1 MQCILYMK
9 ENLMMVISMTEIIAL
24 TSYDWEF
31 TEHYLYDVKEMPD
44 KKELDRIWKK
54 AYADAKS
61 KIRSGIRTKPT
72 SDEILREMVKL
83 LKEKDIYPLKI
94 WNYDVD
100 NKEME
105 EDDRL

>member
-1 MQCILYMK
+1 
-9 ENLMMVISMTEIIAL
+9 MTEIIAL

-31 TEHYLYDVKEMPD
+31 TEHYLYNAKELPN
-44 KKELDRIWKK
+44 KKELDHIWKI

-61 KIRSGIRTKPT
+61 KVRSRIRTEPT

-83 LKEKDIYPLKI
+83 LKEKGIYPLKI

-100 NKEME
+100 NKKMKEK
-105 EDDRL
+105 DSLGG

>member
-1 MQCILYMK
+1 MYGGCGM
-9 ENLMMVISMTEIIAL
+9 IIAL

-31 TEHYLYDVKEMPD
+31 TEHYLYNAKEMPN
-44 KKELDRIWKK
+44 KKELDKIWKI

-61 KIRSGIRTKPT
+61 KIRSGIRIEPN
-72 SDEILREMVKL
+72 SDEILREMVNL

-100 NKEME
+100 NKKMKE
-105 EDDRL
+105 EDSL